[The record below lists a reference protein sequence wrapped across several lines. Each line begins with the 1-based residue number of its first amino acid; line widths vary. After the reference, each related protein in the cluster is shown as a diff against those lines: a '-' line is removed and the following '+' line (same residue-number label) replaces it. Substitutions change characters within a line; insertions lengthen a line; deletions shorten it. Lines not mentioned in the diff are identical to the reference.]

1 MQSFPF
7 FDILLLAMV
16 AGFIAFRLYSVLGR
30 RTGHER
36 SPEDRVGL
44 SKPASSK
51 PASSGKVIPLPERKG
66 EKSTRVS
73 AEAPSPPALSQP
85 TLAEPVLSEPL
96 QRALMDVKLA
106 DRRFDTAQFLEGARA
121 AHEMI
126 ATAYAKGDR
135 ETLRPL
141 LSDEVFGAFEQG
153 IVGREEHKERVEFA
167 YLALRNAKITGA
179 GIKDRMAEIT
189 ITFESEFI
197 LAGYDPEGKLVEG
210 DPKVPHSVTD
220 IWTFARD
227 LRSRDP
233 NWTLVATA
241 SGG

>member
-44 SKPASSK
+44 AKPRTSD
-51 PASSGKVIPLPERKG
+51 KVIPLPERPVDRTVRGAG
-66 EKSTRVS
+66 EI
-73 AEAPSPPALSQP
+73 SPQ
-85 TLAEPVLSEPL
+85 PVLPQPVLAEPL
-96 QRALMDVKLA
+96 QRAIMDIKLA
-106 DRRFDTAQFLEGARA
+106 DRRFDAAQFLEGARA

-141 LSDEVFGAFEQG
+141 LSSEVLAAFEQG
-153 IVGREEHKERVEFA
+153 IAGREQRKERVDFA
-167 YLALRNAKITGA
+167 YLALRSAKITGA

-197 LAGYDPEGKLVEG
+197 LAGYDAEGKLVEG